1 LYCKASKIV
10 GSVGKQTAQPY
21 PKKPIKSRKKKFDL
35 IWRVLTF
42 VHSANCWKALFKDE
56 VKSVLRMRYVTA
68 LWCKNYPNF
77 ALFRHIF

>member
-35 IWRVLTF
+35 I
-42 VHSANCWKALFKDE
+42 
-56 VKSVLRMRYVTA
+56 
-68 LWCKNYPNF
+68 
-77 ALFRHIF
+77 